1 MNKLF
6 LLTAASALMALAA
19 NAQTPAVFQPGQ
31 LAVIRFGDGAT
42 NRCLPLGA
50 VTGITNYSASDLWGS
65 RQSQVFICQF
75 DPNKS
80 DQTNPAVLLACPTN
94 GYNGIM
100 VNGNAGTEGNLTLSD
115 DRSLLTFAGYAGDIL
130 SVVTGGQTAPS
141 NLSYD
146 RGVATID
153 AFTNY
158 TTVYRG
164 TKWYGTAT
172 GKTNPRGVATD
183 GAGHFWGCGNGYG
196 SLYYDAAAAGSDPV
210 QFQNIALTSC
220 SKVINHVL
228 YNTVKGAESVN
239 LYPAGI
245 YTCVDFFNN
254 PAPLPASASFLHLYL
269 AADSRYT
276 NCIGFDINPQQ
287 TIAYIADDGSKNA
300 TGAGGIQK
308 YIRSGLSWK
317 LAYNLAIPG
326 YYGLTNGIMTNS
338 ASTNT
343 LVGCFSVT
351 VDWSGANPVIYA
363 TTSDSGVSSSQTYY
377 GNRVIRINDTNTVQD
392 GSAIIVTTNMNILT
406 TVAKPGYDVNG
417 GFQTNIVFKSVAF
430 TPDLRPLIVNNPANW
445 SAAAGDN
452 VSFAVSATVSA
463 SVTGGITYQWQQNGT
478 DLIGQTA
485 SALNLSAVQTSMNN
499 FAYRCVASDFYG
511 SVTSSVAIL
520 TVNASPVPPVITLQ
534 NVTNFV
540 GNNVTLTA
548 LVTGTDP
555 KGGYQW
561 YYNGSLLAD
570 GSTANGST
578 LSGTA
583 SNALT
588 IQQAA
593 LADAGNYSIT
603 VTNLAGSASNTAA
616 KLTLL
621 YAPPVFIAPPQSFTT
636 FFGKTINNTVSAYG
650 QLLTYKWYTSTKT
663 TLSGTTLKALTDSG
677 DFSGTATAT
686 LTVAVNAAADATN
699 YVIVVS
705 NPGGS
710 ITSTPAALFASVAPS
725 HTFVNYSNQVYK
737 QDFNTLPIPAGSSA
751 EGGNPLTI
759 NYAVTNLAGINA
771 ANPTNPIVL
780 ANGNANAAIVG
791 TLSYSVDNPLD
802 FGFPVFTTGGIG
814 GFGLTNKMSGWYGW
828 CQSTMVISATRGD
841 QSQGAIVN
849 NGLNYVADGTSLAGV
864 TNRALGLVATT
875 KTGVDCFSV
884 ALVNTSTNTNTVITL
899 SYTGELWRNNPNQQ
913 VLHFGYAIDPLGTG
927 ASFLPGSG
935 DWSAGIDNISGNT
948 LYNVPALNVSFPTST
963 NTTINDGTL
972 LANQVSIS
980 VTNLV
985 ITNWPPNTTL
995 WLVWQATTLGTAQDV
1010 AIDNV
1015 SFSAAASVVG
1025 TVSTPLNI
1033 APGSVRLTGGGSSAA
1048 TFTFTNTPGLTFSIL
1063 ATNKVSAPK
1072 ATWPVIGTAVES
1084 PASSGNYQFTDP
1096 APATNTTRFY
1106 LLRQP

>member
-1 MNKLF
+1 MKKTF
-6 LLTAASALMALAA
+6 LLTAASALIGLAA
-19 NAQTPAVFQPGQ
+19 TAQTPAVFTPGQ

-50 VTGITNYSASDLWGS
+50 ITGITNYSASDLWGS

-80 DQTNPAVLLACPTN
+80 NQTNPSVLLACPTN
-94 GYNGIM
+94 GADGIM

-130 SVVTGGQTAPS
+130 SIVTGGQTAPS

-158 TTVYRG
+158 TTIYRG
-164 TKWYGTAT
+164 AKWYGTAT

-196 SLYYDAAAAGSDPV
+196 SLYYDATSGGNDPI

-228 YNTVKGAESVN
+228 YNTVKGSESVN

-245 YTCVDFFNN
+245 YTLVDFFNN
-254 PAPLPASASFLHLYL
+254 PAPLPTSASFLHLYL
-269 AADSRYT
+269 QTDSRYT
-276 NCIGFDINPQQ
+276 NCIGFDLNPAE
-287 TIAYIADDGSKNA
+287 TVAYVCDAST
-300 TGAGGIQK
+300 TGVGGIQK
-308 YIRSGLSWK
+308 YIRSGLAWK
-317 LAYNLAIPG
+317 LAYNLGIPG
-326 YYGLTNGIMTNS
+326 YYGISNGIMTNA

-351 VDWSGANPVIYA
+351 VDWSGANPVLYA
-363 TTSDSGVSSSQTYY
+363 TTSDSGINASQSYY
-377 GNRVIRINDTNTVQD
+377 GNRVIRINDTNAIQD
-392 GSAIIVTTNMNILT
+392 GSTIIVTTNMNILT
-406 TVAKPGYDVNG
+406 TVAKPGYDSNG
-417 GFQTNIVFKSVAF
+417 GFQTNIVFKSVTF
-430 TPDLRPLIVNNPANW
+430 TPDLRPQIVSNPANW

-452 VSFAVSATVSA
+452 VSFAISATVSA
-463 SVTGGITYQWQQNGT
+463 SVTGSIGYQWQQNGT
-478 DLIGQTA
+478 NLVGETA
-485 SALNLSAVQTSMNN
+485 ATLNLTSVQTSMNN
-499 FAYRCVASDFYG
+499 YAYRCVASDFYG
-511 SVTSSVAIL
+511 SVTSSVASL
-520 TVNASPVPPVITLQ
+520 TVNASPVAPAITSQ
-534 NVTNFV
+534 NITNYV

-548 LVTGTDP
+548 LITGTDP

-561 YYNGSLLAD
+561 YYNGTLLND
-570 GSTANGST
+570 GATANGST
-578 LSGTA
+578 LSGTT

-593 LADAGNYSIT
+593 LADAGNYSIS
-603 VTNLAGSASNTAA
+603 VTNIAGSASNTAA

-621 YAPPVFIAPPQSFTT
+621 YAPPIFISPPQTFTT
-636 FFGKTINNTVSAYG
+636 FFGKSITNTVSAYG

-663 TLSGTTLKALTDSG
+663 TLSGTTLKPLTDTG
-677 DFSGTATAT
+677 DFNGTSTAA
-686 LTVAVNAAADATN
+686 LTVAVTGAADATN

-710 ITSTPAALFASVAPS
+710 ITSTPAALFASTSPA
-725 HTFVNYSNQVYK
+725 HTFVTYSNQVYK
-737 QDFNTLPIPAGSSA
+737 QDFNSLPIPAGSSV
-751 EGGNPLTI
+751 EGNNPLTVL
-759 NYAVTNLAGINA
+759 NAVTNIAVINA
-771 ANPTNPIVL
+771 ANPTNAAVL
-780 ANGNANAAIVG
+780 PNGNQNTAFIG
-791 TLSYSVDNPLD
+791 TLTYSVDNSFD
-802 FGFPVFTTGGIG
+802 FGYPVFASGGIG
-814 GFGLTNKMSGWYGW
+814 GFGLSKMNGWYGW
-828 CQSTMVISATRGD
+828 CQRTMVLSATRGD
-841 QSQGAIVN
+841 QSQGAIVD
-849 NGLNYVADGTSLAGV
+849 NGLNYLGDGSSIAGV

-875 KTGVDCFSV
+875 KTGVNCFSV
-884 ALVNTSTNTNTVITL
+884 GLINSSTNTNTVITL
-899 SYTGELWRNNPNQQ
+899 SCTGELWRNNPNQQ
-913 VLHFGYAIDPLGTG
+913 PLLFGYAIDPAGSS
-927 ASFLPGSG
+927 ASFAPGSA
-935 DWSAGIDNISGNT
+935 DFTYGIDNINGKT
-948 LYNVPALNVSFPTST
+948 LYMVTNLNVVFPTST

-972 LANQVSIS
+972 PANQVSIS
-980 VTNLV
+980 VTNLA

-995 WLVWQATTLGTAQDV
+995 WLVWQAATLGTAQDV
-1010 AIDNV
+1010 AIDNL
-1015 SFSAAASVVG
+1015 SFSAAAGVVG

-1033 APGSVRLTGGGSSAA
+1033 APGSVHLTGGGSSAA

-1084 PASSGNYQFTDP
+1084 PANSGNYQFTDP
-1096 APATNTTRFY
+1096 SPATNTTRFY